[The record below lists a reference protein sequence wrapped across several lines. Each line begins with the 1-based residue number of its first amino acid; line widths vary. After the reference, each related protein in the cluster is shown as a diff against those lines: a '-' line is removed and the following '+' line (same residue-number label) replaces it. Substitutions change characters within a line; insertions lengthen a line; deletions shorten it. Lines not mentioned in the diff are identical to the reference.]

1 MLSAIGLIAALA
13 AACILAISL
22 QRLGSSYLVIRFDR
36 SGRVSRLLP
45 RIARHRRDLT
55 SDAKTA
61 RLRQAYRLTGPQ
73 LTETCYQFAGV
84 MGWITPTPGADWYD
98 ELLESGGPEAF
109 YEAINSAMRE
119 AIERAAAQ
127 DNTSTEAL
135 RRFQHS
141 WRERHGE

>member
-1 MLSAIGLIAALA
+1 MLSALGLIAALA
-13 AACILAISL
+13 VACILAISL
-22 QRLGSSYLVIRFDR
+22 KMLGSSYLVIRYDR

-73 LTETCYQFAGV
+73 LTEACYQFAGV
-84 MGWITPTPGADWYD
+84 MGWIAATPGADWYAK
-98 ELLESGGPEAF
+98 LLESGGPEAF
-109 YEAINSAMRE
+109 YESINSAMRE
-119 AIERAAAQ
+119 AIERAAEQ

-135 RRFQHS
+135 RKFQRS

>member
-1 MLSAIGLIAALA
+1 MLSALGLIAALA
-13 AACILAISL
+13 VACILAISL
-22 QRLGSSYLVIRFDR
+22 KMLGSSYLVIRYDR

-73 LTETCYQFAGV
+73 LTEACYQFAGV
-84 MGWITPTPGADWYD
+84 MGWIAATPGADWYAK
-98 ELLESGGPEAF
+98 LLESGGPEAF
-109 YEAINSAMRE
+109 YESRDRAMRE
-119 AIERAAAQ
+119 AIERAAEQ

-135 RRFQHS
+135 REFQRS